1 MTSALCRNYQLF
13 YFGGISMKKIIL
25 SYRDILLLSLITVPI
40 GMAVGFIDTLFGR
53 TLLALTDIRVSHPVW
68 FLPFLGIIGVF
79 LVWCYQRFGGRSS
92 KGMALIFETGH
103 GSNPDIPLRLIPFTV
118 ISTWLTHLF
127 GGSAG
132 REGVAIQIGG
142 TIGHWFGRRLFIKD
156 SGKILLIAGMAAGF
170 SGLFR
175 TPIAAAFFALEV
187 LTVGVLER
195 KALLPA
201 LTASF
206 TASCVSGLLGLERF
220 SFLLTGQR
228 FFSWELVPKLLLI
241 GVLFGITGGLF
252 SLALHKTKEF
262 LARWIPNPM
271 VRIFIL
277 GIVISILSLLCWN
290 GRYSGLG
297 TNLISMSFEHGIMPW
312 DFAFK
317 LAFTVLTLSAGFQ
330 GGEVTPLFSIGASLG
345 VVLAPLLGLPAA
357 LTAALGY
364 AAVFG
369 SATNTVIAPMIIGAE
384 VFGFEYF
391 PYFAV
396 VCSLAYVSNCNLSI
410 YPLQKRND

>member
-1 MTSALCRNYQLF
+1 
-13 YFGGISMKKIIL
+13 MKKLIL
-25 SYRDILLLSLITVPI
+25 SYRDILLLSLITIPI
-40 GMAVGFIDTLFGR
+40 GIAVGFVDTLFGR
-53 TLLALTDIRVSHPVW
+53 ILLYLTDMRMSHP
-68 FLPFLGIIGVF
+68 FCFIPFLGIIGII
-79 LVWCYQRFGGRSS
+79 LVWCYQKFGGNSS

-103 GSNPDIPLRLIPFTV
+103 GINPDIPLRLIPFTI

-142 TIGHWFGRRLFIKD
+142 TIGHWFGRRFLVKD

-187 LTVGVLER
+187 LTVGVLEQ

-201 LTASF
+201 LTAAF
-206 TASCVSGLLGLERF
+206 TANSVSGLLGLEKF
-220 SFLLTGQR
+220 SFALTDSLSL
-228 FFSWELVPKLLLI
+228 SWELAPKLLVA

-252 SLALHKTKEF
+252 ALSLHKTKQLF
-262 LARWIPNPM
+262 SKWITNPM
-271 VRIFIL
+271 LRIFMI
-277 GIVISILSLLCWN
+277 GIFISILSLLCRE

-297 TNLISMSFEHGIMPW
+297 TNLISMSFGNGIVSW
-312 DFAFK
+312 DFIFK
-317 LAFTVLTLSAGFQ
+317 LVFTVLTLSAGFQ

-345 VVLAPLLGLPAA
+345 VVLASWLGLPPAFA
-357 LTAALGY
+357 AALGY
-364 AAVFG
+364 SAVFG
-369 SATNTVIAPMIIGAE
+369 SATNTLIAPLIIGAE
-384 VFGFEYF
+384 IFGFEYF

-396 VCSLAYVSNCNLSI
+396 VCSLAYVCNCNFSI
-410 YPLQKRND
+410 YPLQKRNGQDL

>member
-1 MTSALCRNYQLF
+1 
-13 YFGGISMKKIIL
+13 MKKIIL
-25 SYRDILLLSLITVPI
+25 SYRDIILLSLITVPI
-40 GMAVGFIDTLFGR
+40 GIAAGLIDTLFGR
-53 TLLALTDIRVSHPVW
+53 TLLLLTDIRASHPFW
-68 FLPFLGIIGVF
+68 FLPFLPLIGVF
-79 LVWCYQRFGGRSS
+79 LIWCFQKFGGRSS

-103 GSNPDIPLRLIPFTV
+103 GINPDIPLRLIPFS
-118 ISTWLTHLF
+118 IGSTWLTHLF

-142 TIGHWFGRRLFIKD
+142 TIGHWFGRRLPIKD

-187 LTVGVLER
+187 LTVGILEQ

-206 TASCVSGLLGLERF
+206 TASYVSGLLGLEKF
-220 SFLLTGQR
+220 SFLLTEQR
-228 FFSWELVPKLLLI
+228 FFSWELVPRLLLM

-252 SLALHKTKEF
+252 SLSLHKTKQL
-262 LARWIPNPM
+262 LAKWITDPM
-271 VRIFIL
+271 LRIFIL
-277 GIVISILSLLCWN
+277 GIAISIFSLLCWK

-297 TNLISMSFEHGIMPW
+297 TNLISMSFEQGIFPW

-317 LAFTVLTLSAGFQ
+317 LVFTVLTLSAGFQ

-345 VVLAPLLGLPAA
+345 VVLGSLLGLPTVFA
-357 LTAALGY
+357 AALGY

-369 SATNTVIAPMIIGAE
+369 SATNTLIAPMLMGAE
-384 VFGFEYF
+384 IFGFQYF
-391 PYFAV
+391 PFFAV
-396 VCSLAYVSNCNLSI
+396 VCSLSYVCNCNFSI
-410 YPLQKRND
+410 YPLQKRRD

>member
-1 MTSALCRNYQLF
+1 
-13 YFGGISMKKIIL
+13 MKKIFL
-25 SYRDILLLSLITVPI
+25 SYRDIILLSLITIPI
-40 GMAVGFIDTLFGR
+40 GIAVGFVDTLFGR
-53 TLLALTDIRVSHPVW
+53 ILLYLTDIRVSHPFW
-68 FLPFLGIIGVF
+68 FIPFLGIIGMV
-79 LVWCYQRFGGRSS
+79 LVWCYQKFGGKSS

-103 GSNPDIPLRLIPFTV
+103 GINPDIPIRLIPFT
-118 ISTWLTHLF
+118 ILSTWLTHLF

-142 TIGHWFGRRLFIKD
+142 TIGHWFGRRFPMKD

-170 SGLFR
+170 AGLFR

-206 TASCVSGLLGLERF
+206 TASCVSGLLGLEKF
-220 SFLLTGQR
+220 SFALTDNLLL
-228 FFSWELVPKLLLI
+228 SWELVPKLLVI

-252 SLALHKTKEF
+252 SLSLHKTKQF
-262 LARWIPNPM
+262 LAKWITNPM
-271 VRIFIL
+271 LRIFII
-277 GIVISILSLLCWN
+277 GIAISILSLLCWK

-297 TNLISMSFEHGIMPW
+297 TNLISMSFDKGIVPW
-312 DFAFK
+312 DFVFK
-317 LAFTVLTLSAGFQ
+317 LVFTVLTLSAGFQ

-345 VVLAPLLGLPAA
+345 VVLASLLGLPTA
-357 LTAALGY
+357 LAAALGY

-369 SATNTVIAPMIIGAE
+369 SATNTLIAPIIIGAE
-384 VFGFEYF
+384 IFGFEYF

-396 VCSLAYVSNCNLSI
+396 VCSLAYVCNCNLSI
-410 YPLQKRND
+410 YPLQKRNE

>member
-1 MTSALCRNYQLF
+1 
-13 YFGGISMKKIIL
+13 MKKIIL
-25 SYRDILLLSLITVPI
+25 SYRDIIFLSLITVPI
-40 GMAVGFIDTLFGR
+40 GIAVGFIDTLFGR
-53 TLLALTDIRVSHPVW
+53 TLLLLTDIRVSQPFW

-79 LVWCYQRFGGRSS
+79 LVWCYQKFGGRSS

-103 GSNPDIPLRLIPFTV
+103 GINPDIPLRLIPFTV

-142 TIGHWFGRRLFIKD
+142 TIGHWFGRRFSIKD

-170 SGLFR
+170 AGLFR

-195 KALLPA
+195 KALVPA

-206 TASCVSGLLGLERF
+206 TASYVSGLLGLEKF
-220 SFLLTGQR
+220 SFLLTDKP
-228 FFSWELVPKLLLI
+228 FFSWELAPKLLLT

-252 SLALHKTKEF
+252 SLSLHKTKQF
-262 LARWIPNPM
+262 LAKRIPNPM
-271 VRIFIL
+271 LRIFIL
-277 GIVISILSLLCWN
+277 GTVISIFSLLCWK

-297 TNLISMSFEHGIMPW
+297 TNLISMSFENGIFPW

-317 LAFTVLTLSAGFQ
+317 LALTVLTLSAGFQ
-330 GGEVTPLFSIGASLG
+330 GGEVTPLFAIGASLG
-345 VVLAPLLGLPAA
+345 VVLASLLGLPVAFA
-357 LTAALGY
+357 AALGY

-369 SATNTVIAPMIIGAE
+369 SATNTLIAPIIIGAE
-384 VFGFEYF
+384 IFGFEYF

-396 VCSLAYVSNCNLSI
+396 VCPLAYVCNCNLSI
-410 YPLQKRND
+410 YPLQKRNE